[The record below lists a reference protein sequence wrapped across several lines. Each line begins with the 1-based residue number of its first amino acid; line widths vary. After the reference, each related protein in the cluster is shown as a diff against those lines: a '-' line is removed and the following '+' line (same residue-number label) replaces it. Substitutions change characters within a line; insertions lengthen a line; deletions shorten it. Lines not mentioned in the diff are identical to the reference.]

1 MPGLLVTPW
10 VEVVAKVDI
19 PVAHKVPELLEEHNL
34 REHTQVPV
42 PAPVLMLA
50 TVLTTRTRIVGRWVV
65 EETKGE
71 PSMSARWVGNM

>member
-1 MPGLLVTPW
+1 VPGLFVTPW

-19 PVAHKVPELLEEHNL
+19 PVAHKVPGLLEEHNL
-34 REHTQVPV
+34 PEHTPVPV
-42 PAPVLMLA
+42 PVLMLA
-50 TVLTTRTRIVGRWVV
+50 TVLTTPTRIVGRWVL